1 MGNRLGRPRRGL
13 PERARALKPG
23 AALSDVR
30 DRDVVV
36 LCADGAP
43 LRLDVV
49 ADDGSPL
56 GERRGGDGP
65 RDAAR
70 GRVSFALCPGTTAT
84 LADASSR
91 VVVDA
96 RGPWVT
102 FRSVVAGDHYLCV
115 DNDGSVDS
123 SETTTKNHPTNHPR
137 TLAGAFPALVRF
149 RHRRHVPRLGLW
161 SWSYDAPADAVVF
174 SSKSDPRVRCLAVG
188 PARSFS
194 RADAARRWTETLRDE
209 RDVLGAVAKALRD
222 LEAEARDVA
231 SEALGRLEAMKRH
244 LEREIARERR
254 RAATKGLEG
263 ELGFL
268 DGLTGVVDALRDQVK
283 GASAEP
289 IGPTERDEEEE
300 EEEESA
306 AVVEKDVASKG
317 GARRRVAFEDG
328 RGGEGAR
335 ASTRR
340 ARKGVSGGWRAEIDS
355 AHLATVS
362 RLWDSSVADFRGEL
376 EAHGVDAKP
385 LADLQEAIQSSAYE
399 HFVAQGMRRYLLNEK
414 EKTDEGRDDDER
426 SVSDAAYGSETES
439 FFSESDDASASA
451 VSASA
456 SASAA
461 SPSRKG
467 GSTRWASQ
475 VSEDAARLARARR
488 ARARRR
494 AELKARVR
502 AGEAA
507 VDFRRHKVGSLR
519 EQLERQG
526 VDAGPLATLVHVL
539 ARETR
544 ARRSARERRL
554 SPGPASAVSGFA
566 AKAPSEA
573 SLRAAESK
581 AGEAFRAAL
590 RKDALG
596 SEMDF
601 VRREALVERAK
612 AQPAPART
620 DAQVRVADAMRSP
633 EKRTQDSG
641 GSDARAE
648 EGGGDDSSA
657 LSEARR
663 SAIRL
668 AASAAASAAGLAQ
681 RELERTGPNGA
692 RAGRAMIPAAALAV
706 MTFAGAMRLD
716 DFRRELELRSLLA
729 GGLDECVDALVE
741 TEWEG
746 GDDGFIGAE
755 GERAAGIFKTLTVD
769 AFRARLVDHGL
780 EGSILE
786 LDLLVDALA
795 AGWVEDER
803 G

>member
-115 DNDGSVDS
+115 DDDGSVDS
-123 SETTTKNHPTNHPR
+123 SETTTNHPTNHHPTSHPNHPP

-209 RDVLGAVAKALRD
+209 RDVLGAVAKALGD

-300 EEEESA
+300 EEDEEESA
-306 AVVEKDVASKG
+306 AVMEKDVVSKG

-340 ARKGVSGGWRAEIDS
+340 SARKGVSGGWRAEIDS

-439 FFSESDDASASA
+439 FFSESDD
-451 VSASA
+451 V

-539 ARETR
+539 AREFR

-554 SPGPASAVSGFA
+554 GLGSAVSGFA

-612 AQPAPART
+612 AQPAPALA

>member
-1 MGNRLGRPRRGL
+1 M
-13 PERARALKPG
+13 
-23 AALSDVR
+23 
-30 DRDVVV
+30 
-36 LCADGAP
+36 
-43 LRLDVV
+43 
-49 ADDGSPL
+49 
-56 GERRGGDGP
+56 
-65 RDAAR
+65 
-70 GRVSFALCPGTTAT
+70 
-84 LADASSR
+84 
-91 VVVDA
+91 
-96 RGPWVT
+96 
-102 FRSVVAGDHYLCV
+102 
-115 DNDGSVDS
+115 
-123 SETTTKNHPTNHPR
+123 
-137 TLAGAFPALVRF
+137 
-149 RHRRHVPRLGLW
+149 
-161 SWSYDAPADAVVF
+161 
-174 SSKSDPRVRCLAVG
+174 
-188 PARSFS
+188 
-194 RADAARRWTETLRDE
+194 
-209 RDVLGAVAKALRD
+209 
-222 LEAEARDVA
+222 
-231 SEALGRLEAMKRH
+231 
-244 LEREIARERR
+244 
-254 RAATKGLEG
+254 
-263 ELGFL
+263 
-268 DGLTGVVDALRDQVK
+268 
-283 GASAEP
+283 
-289 IGPTERDEEEE
+289 
-300 EEEESA
+300 
-306 AVVEKDVASKG
+306 
-317 GARRRVAFEDG
+317 
-328 RGGEGAR
+328 
-335 ASTRR
+335 
-340 ARKGVSGGWRAEIDS
+340 
-355 AHLATVS
+355 
-362 RLWDSSVADFRGEL
+362 
-376 EAHGVDAKP
+376 
-385 LADLQEAIQSSAYE
+385 
-399 HFVAQGMRRYLLNEK
+399 
-414 EKTDEGRDDDER
+414 
-426 SVSDAAYGSETES
+426 
-439 FFSESDDASASA
+439 
-451 VSASA
+451 
-456 SASAA
+456 
-461 SPSRKG
+461 
-467 GSTRWASQ
+467 
-475 VSEDAARLARARR
+475 SEDAARLARARR

-539 ARETR
+539 AREFR

-554 SPGPASAVSGFA
+554 GLGSAVSGFA

-612 AQPAPART
+612 AQPAPALA